1 MVFLDPLTRQ
11 ERVKTPACVRY
22 IQNPIPL
29 TRSLENKHSAG
40 MCVGGAEQRR
50 KRGRDV
56 ERRQG
61 KREDTM
67 LQKLGG
73 GRYNLFKLE
82 FISVETGI
90 RT

>member
-1 MVFLDPLTRQ
+1 
-11 ERVKTPACVRY
+11 
-22 IQNPIPL
+22 
-29 TRSLENKHSAG
+29 